1 MVYTFI
7 FALWEIFFFDI
18 WDPLKLLWSTTKG
31 EILNSWPLSLALK
44 TKYRVNLFKNIVL
57 YLMQCLL
64 PNSSS
69 NVLLYLS
76 QCPRTNLNKRSLTRP
91 KTTTAWK
98 LIPHRSKISKNWNP
112 PWWVPLH
119 IFFKNLFSLM
129 PKQLYNNYIQ
139 THLLSKKAPTVENFN
154 SCWWSR

>member
-98 LIPHRSKISKNWNP
+98 LIPHRSKISKNRNP
-112 PWWVPLH
+112 PRWFPLH
-119 IFFKNLFSLM
+119 RFFKYWFLLM
-129 PKQLYNNYIQ
+129 RKQLYNISLKLI
-139 THLLSKKAPTVENFN
+139 LLSKKVPTVEDFN
-154 SCWWSR
+154 SC